1 MGEGSLAGRRVAVIG
16 GTSGMGRA
24 TAIRLAA
31 AGAEVVAAARG
42 DAGRRALEAEADER
56 LSVRPLDFTD
66 ETALA
71 RFFEAPASFDH
82 VVVTAAS
89 AAMGRLLELPAGE
102 ARAFLDGKL
111 WGQYLTARCAVPA
124 LRPGGSLV
132 LFSGAASRRVQAGFA
147 LGSAINA
154 AVETLAAALALELAP
169 IRVNCVAP
177 GVIDTPVWSRLLP
190 DAAEREAALAAAR
203 RLPAGRVGR
212 PEEIAEAVVFLL
224 THDYVTGH
232 TLVVDGGFVLA

>member
-1 MGEGSLAGRRVAVIG
+1 MGDGSLAGQRVAVIG

-24 TAIRLAA
+24 TAVRLAGL
-31 AGAEVVAAARG
+31 GADVFAAARG
-42 DAGRRALEAEADER
+42 EAARQALEAEKHPR
-56 LSVRPLDFTD
+56 LTLDAVDFTD
-66 ETALA
+66 EASLA
-71 RFFEAPASFDH
+71 RFFERRAPLDH

-89 AAMGRLLELPAGE
+89 AAMGRLVDLSTEA
-102 ARAFLDGKL
+102 ARAFLEGKL
-111 WGQYLTARCAVPA
+111 WGQYLTARHAVPA
-124 LRPGGSLV
+124 LRKGGSLV
-132 LFSGAASRRVQAGFA
+132 LFSGAAGRRVQAGFA

-177 GVIDTPVWSRLLP
+177 GVVDTPVWCRLFP
-190 DAAEREAALAAAR
+190 DRAEREAALAATR

-212 PEEIAEAVVFLL
+212 PEEIAQAVTFLL
-224 THDYVTGH
+224 TNDYVTGH